1 MCANFYKVSSVSILW
16 EICLEQY
23 ILYRRMTPKLFNIT
37 ARKLKVEVKV
47 GKKRA
52 PGRLKKEERKPPRAK
67 CPHLGPNKTCARM
80 IREGLDGN
88 LSDFDIKH
96 FCKGN
101 LILCYYFRMPQKR
114 K

>member
-1 MCANFYKVSSVSILW
+1 MSRVSILGDM
-16 EICLEQY
+16 CLGKY
-23 ILYRRMTPKLFNIT
+23 ILYRCKTPKLFNIA
-37 ARKLKVEVKV
+37 ARNLKVEVKV

-52 PGRLKKEERKPPRAK
+52 PGKPRKEERKPLRGK

-88 LSDFDIKH
+88 LSDFDIKQ
-96 FCKGN
+96 FCRGTP
-101 LILCYYFRMPQKR
+101 ILCYYFRMPQKR